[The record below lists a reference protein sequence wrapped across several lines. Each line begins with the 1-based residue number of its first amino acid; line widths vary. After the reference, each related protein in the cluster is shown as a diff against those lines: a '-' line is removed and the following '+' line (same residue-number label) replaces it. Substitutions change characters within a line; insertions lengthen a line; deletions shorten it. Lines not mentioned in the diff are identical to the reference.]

1 MYFNKSYIPSRRKRT
16 IHMKENFSLIT
27 LLIFLLTA
35 CQNEKVP
42 IKQEAIL
49 RLACEESASSMDPRY
64 PANLITRN
72 LLHMLYEGL
81 MKIDH
86 QGKVIPALALSVEVS
101 ADLKTYTFALKDT
114 KWSDGT
120 PLTAKDFEQ
129 SWMSVLLPSF
139 PSKNLDLLYIIKGA
153 RAFKEGNGS
162 AEAVGIQALDA
173 KHLRI
178 QLENPTPYFLKVVTT
193 HLYFPVHS
201 SIRCMQKKENYPLVT
216 NGPFKVKE
224 WKSSA
229 EIILAKNSCYW
240 DAKVVALDAVIL
252 SRMNANHAYKMFERG
267 KVDYVGSPLSH
278 LPSQAMPALKHQEL
292 LKIKPAT
299 IMHGL
304 QFNAKNTFLSN
315 IKIRKAFNMALNR
328 KVIAAL
334 ATQGANSPAT
344 GILPP
349 LADWEA
355 INYYQ
360 DNDLPAAWQLFQEAL
375 QEMKMDKDSLPQ
387 LTLTYA
393 NTDTQRAIAQAVQQQ
408 WNHAFGF
415 TIQLQKQE
423 PEVFARTTDK
433 GDYQIAL
440 NSWYARFSDPL
451 SFLESFK
458 VYNPAFSQEEHTKY
472 LGLLTFSSIEND
484 KDQRRKYL
492 EKAERLLMNAMPIAP
507 LLFGSYTYAESEN
520 LGGIG
525 LSDLGILDIKYAF
538 LKDINEG
545 PP

>member
-1 MYFNKSYIPSRRKRT
+1 
-16 IHMKENFSLIT
+16 MKENFSLLALI
-27 LLIFLLTA
+27 IFLLSA

-42 IKQEAIL
+42 KKQEAIL
-49 RLACEESASSMDPRY
+49 RLACEESPSSMDPRY
-64 PANLITRN
+64 PANLITKN

-86 QGKVIPALALSVEVS
+86 QGNVIPAVALSVEVS
-101 ADLKTYTFALKDT
+101 ADLKTYTFVLKDT

-153 RAFKEGNGS
+153 KAFKEGSGS
-162 AEAVGIQALDA
+162 AEAVGIKALDS
-173 KHLRI
+173 KHLMI
-178 QLENPTPYFLKVVTT
+178 QLENPTPYFLKAVTT
-193 HLYFPVHS
+193 PLYFPVHPS
-201 SIRCMQKKENYPLVT
+201 LGFVQKKENCPLVT
-216 NGPFKVKE
+216 NGPFKVRE
-224 WKSSA
+224 WKPS
-229 EIILAKNSCYW
+229 EKIVLVKNSSYW
-240 DAKVVALDAVIL
+240 DAKVVAIDAVVL
-252 SRMNANHAYKMFERG
+252 SAMDGNKAYKMFERG

-278 LPSQAMPALKHQEL
+278 LPLQTVPTLKHQEL
-292 LKIKPAT
+292 LKLKPAA

-304 QFNAKNTFLSN
+304 HFNTKTNFLSN
-315 IKIRKAFNMALNR
+315 VKIRKAFNMALNR
-328 KVIAAL
+328 KVIAEL
-334 ATQGANSPAT
+334 ATQGTNLPAT
-344 GILPP
+344 GIIPP

-355 INYYQ
+355 INYSQ

-375 QEMKMDKDSLPQ
+375 QEMEMDKDSLPQ

-393 NTDTQRAIAQAVQQQ
+393 NTDMQGTIAQAVQQQ

-423 PEVFARTTDK
+423 PEVFAQSIEK
-433 GDYQIAL
+433 GDYQITL
-440 NSWYARFSDPL
+440 NSWGTRFSDPL
-451 SFLESFK
+451 GFLENFNYK
-458 VYNPAFSQEEHTKY
+458 IYDLTLSQNENAKY
-472 LGLLTFSSIEND
+472 LDLLASSYLE
-484 KDQRRKYL
+484 KDSDTRRKYL
-492 EKAERLLMNAMPIAP
+492 ENAEKLLMDSLPIAP
-507 LLFGSYTYAESEN
+507 LLFGSFPYAESEN

-525 LSDLGILDIKYAF
+525 LSDIGILDIKYAF